1 MWSRRR
7 PTVNNEPRYIV
18 NGDVALIEVANED
31 EHAVWR
37 VPASALEWALSLF
50 PITLRRLP
58 DLESPEAYEIRKLK
72 RRAKSLPSQ
81 FNVFAQ
87 EIEFLEEAEARAYP
101 PVPRYRLVKYQDG
114 EEIPVHRLFVN
125 AGPADE
131 VEAVNNNYLD
141 FTTTKITITMSLLP
155 APKAKG
161 NPDLVWSEEKVIQNL
176 RIVNNA
182 KAQEDF
188 ENAVKQYR
196 YDPSGNILTKWTV
209 TPSDLGARTGV
220 EGGKIEDC
228 GDHKPLTDRER
239 VNAGLAEFHPKEIE
253 FNPEDE
259 VKRLRAAWK
268 VPQGSKARGLRW
280 G

>member
-1 MWSRRR
+1 
-7 PTVNNEPRYIV
+7 VNNEPRYIV

-37 VPASALEWALSLF
+37 VPVSALEWALSLF

-114 EEIPVHRLFVN
+114 EEISVHRLFVN
-125 AGPADE
+125 AGTADE
-131 VEAVNNNYLD
+131 VEAVDGDFLN
-141 FTTTKITITMSLLP
+141 FTTTKIDVTVRLLP
-155 APKAKG
+155 NPKARA
-161 NPDLVWSEEKVIQNL
+161 NPKNVWSEEKIVQNL
-176 RIVNNA
+176 VIVNNPE
-182 KAQEDF
+182 AQRKF
-188 ENAVKQYR
+188 EEAMLQVK
-196 YDPSGNILTKWTV
+196 YDPSGNLRTKLPV
-209 TPSDLGARTGV
+209 EANADLGTRTGV
-220 EGGKIEDC
+220 EGSKIADC
-228 GDHKPLTDRER
+228 GPYKPLNTNER
-239 VNAGLAEFHPKEIE
+239 VKLGLLHLD
-253 FNPEDE
+253 DE
-259 VKRLRAAWK
+259 VTRLAKAWGLPK
-268 VPQGSKARGLRW
+268 TPLKGRGLRW